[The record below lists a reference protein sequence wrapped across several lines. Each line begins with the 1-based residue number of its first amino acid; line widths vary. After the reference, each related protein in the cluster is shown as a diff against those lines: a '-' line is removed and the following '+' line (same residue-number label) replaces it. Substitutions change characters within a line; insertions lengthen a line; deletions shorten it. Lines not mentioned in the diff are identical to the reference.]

1 MQTQTL
7 LTIHDNDYYQIRYW
21 LGYAGI
27 WGRWRIMTGAEI
39 KIYSHGDGVKT
50 QIVGPIEIN
59 KGDQKT

>member
-1 MQTQTL
+1 
-7 LTIHDNDYYQIRYW
+7 
-21 LGYAGI
+21 
-27 WGRWRIMTGAEI
+27 MTGAEI